1 MQQLADA
8 QGLHAVLVAD
18 DGEEPMGSRS
28 DWVLLSD
35 SEDALDVEGIDEVAE
50 TIEPHAGWRL
60 WTDDFNNIVQVL
72 KSTD

>member
-1 MQQLADA
+1 M
-8 QGLHAVLVAD
+8 HAVLVAD

-35 SEDALDVEGIDEVAE
+35 SEDALEAEEIDEVSE
-50 TIEPHAGWRL
+50 KIEPRPGWRL

-72 KSTD
+72 KRDE

>member
-1 MQQLADA
+1 
-8 QGLHAVLVAD
+8 
-18 DGEEPMGSRS
+18 MGSRS

-35 SEDALDVEGIDEVAE
+35 SEDALEVEGIDEVAE

-72 KSTD
+72 KSGN